1 MNATASR
8 GERPCAAERFH
19 VGFVLHSLAGGGA
32 ERVAICL
39 AKWLIDRGH
48 RVDVVLGKSVVQYTN
63 SLPKGMRLF
72 HPAILGMGRRT
83 ERLCAAHDVEVR
95 RVHANARHAPRDFAR
110 LRSRAN
116 GVRVQQRHVYFA
128 HLVAQYLRRERPSL
142 LLSSLAPAN
151 FAAVNAARLVPDA
164 PPVVISVHNNL
175 RLDYSAY
182 EQRVAATLYPRANAV
197 VGVSQGVCTGL
208 HEALGLATD
217 RTHAIYNPLPISH
230 IQHLTEADVY
240 HPWFQPGEPQVILS
254 VGREAPAKDY
264 PALVEAFGRVRH
276 AVTARLVIMGGH
288 SRRYRARLH
297 AQARRLGVERDL
309 GFIDFDENPYRYMAR
324 AAVVA
329 LSSFWEGL
337 PTVLLEALACGTP
350 VVSTDTPYG
359 PREILGDGQW
369 GRLAPV
375 GDAAALGQALLE
387 TLRGGGTPADA
398 LRLRAA
404 HFSEERAASAYLRLF
419 EQVAAAHPSGALEFA
434 AQTLARGTD

>member
-8 GERPCAAERFH
+8 AEQPRFH
-19 VGFVLHSLAGGGA
+19 VGFVLHSLTGGGA

-39 AKWLIDRGH
+39 AKCLIDRGH
-48 RVDVVLGKSVVQYTN
+48 RVDVVLGKSVVQYPN
-63 SLPKGMRLF
+63 SLPKDLRVF
-72 HPAILGMGRRT
+72 HPVILGIGRGT
-83 ERLCAAHDVEVR
+83 ERLCAAHDMEVR
-95 RVHANARHAPRDFAR
+95 RLHANARHAPRDFAR
-110 LRSRAN
+110 LRPRAN
-116 GVRVQQRHVYFA
+116 GVRLQQRHVYFA

-151 FAAVNAARLVPDA
+151 FAALNAARLVPEA
-164 PPVVISVHNNL
+164 PPVVISVHANL

-208 HEALGLATD
+208 HEALGLA
-217 RTHAIYNPLPISH
+217 REHTHAIYNPLPAAH
-230 IQHLTEADVY
+230 IQRLTEADVC

-264 PALVEAFGRVRH
+264 PALVEAFGHVRS
-276 AVTARLVIMGGH
+276 ACTARLVIMGRL
-288 SRRYRARLH
+288 SRPYRARLS
-297 AQARRLGVERDL
+297 AQARWLGVERDV
-309 GFIDFDENPYRYMAR
+309 GFIDFDENPYCYMAR

-359 PREILGDGQW
+359 PREILGDNQW

-387 TLRGGGTPADA
+387 ILRGGGPQGEA

-419 EQVAAAHPSGALEFA
+419 EQVAARPDGRVGVCCANSCA
-434 AQTLARGTD
+434 